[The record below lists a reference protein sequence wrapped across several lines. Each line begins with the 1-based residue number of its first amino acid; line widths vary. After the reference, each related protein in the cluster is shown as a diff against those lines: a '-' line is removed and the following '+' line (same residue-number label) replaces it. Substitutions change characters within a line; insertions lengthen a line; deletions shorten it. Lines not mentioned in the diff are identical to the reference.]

1 MQDEV
6 ENIRNK
12 LNFEIRSLLSVIDL
26 IDGKTREYEN
36 YIPDTLNEEGYLYQQ
51 LSLVEEA
58 KKRLTDIF
66 KD

>member
-1 MQDEV
+1 MQEQIED
-6 ENIRNK
+6 IRNK

-26 IDGKTREYEN
+26 IDGKTREYKN

>member
-1 MQDEV
+1 MQEQV
-6 ENIRNK
+6 EDIRNK

-26 IDGKTREYEN
+26 IDCKTIEYEN

>member
-12 LNFEIRSLLSVIDL
+12 LNLEIRSLLSVIDL

-36 YIPDTLNEEGYLYQQ
+36 YIQIP
-51 LSLVEEA
+51 
-58 KKRLTDIF
+58 
-66 KD
+66 

>member
-1 MQDEV
+1 MKEEV

-12 LNFEIRSLLSVIDL
+12 LNLEIRSLLSVIDL
-26 IDGKTREYEN
+26 IDGKTSEYEN

-66 KD
+66 KN